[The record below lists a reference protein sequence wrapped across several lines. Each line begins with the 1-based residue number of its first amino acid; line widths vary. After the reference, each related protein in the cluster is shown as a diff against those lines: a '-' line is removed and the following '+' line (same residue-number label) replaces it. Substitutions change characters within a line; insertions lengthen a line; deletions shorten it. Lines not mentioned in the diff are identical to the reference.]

1 MTCSQKSLL
10 LSCFPF
16 KVRISTLRLCSAG
29 SRCLLFPGVIAH
41 MRCSDFL
48 IILGLSSGSPRCWPT
63 PLLALCSWPD
73 NAQASRRVPVGDW
86 SPAPHTAGILMGNDR
101 DLPVYRIAPSIR
113 APVTHAARSAVPSPL
128 SAGDDVAAFRRNKAF
143 GSWKKTFSTLI
154 VAARMP
160 VYLRI
165 NIPVARYTARL
176 TYGLPGSALA
186 VRGSH
191 PLDD

>member
-1 MTCSQKSLL
+1 
-10 LSCFPF
+10 
-16 KVRISTLRLCSAG
+16 
-29 SRCLLFPGVIAH
+29 

-48 IILGLSSGSPRCWPT
+48 IILGLSSGSPCRWPT
-63 PLLALCSWPD
+63 PLLALCSWPG

-86 SPAPHTAGILMGNDR
+86 SPAPHTAGILMGNDQ
-101 DLPVYRIAPSIR
+101 DLPVYWIVPSIR
-113 APVTHAARSAVPSPL
+113 APVTHAARSTVPSPRFT
-128 SAGDDVAAFRRNKAF
+128 GDGVAAFRRNKAL

-160 VYLRI
+160 VHLRI
-165 NIPVARYTARL
+165 NISVTRYAARL
-176 TYGLPGSALA
+176 TYSLPGLALA

>member
-1 MTCSQKSLL
+1 
-10 LSCFPF
+10 
-16 KVRISTLRLCSAG
+16 
-29 SRCLLFPGVIAH
+29 

-48 IILGLSSGSPRCWPT
+48 IILGFSSGSPRCWPT
-63 PLLALCSWPD
+63 PLLALYSLPD
-73 NAQASRRVPVGDW
+73 NAQASWRVPVGDW

-101 DLPVYRIAPSIR
+101 DLPVYRIVPSMR
-113 APVTHAARSAVPSPL
+113 APVTHAARSAVPSPQ
-128 SAGDDVAAFRRNKAF
+128 SVGDGAAAFRRNKAL
-143 GSWKKTFSTLI
+143 GTWKKTFSTLI

-165 NIPVARYTARL
+165 NMSITRNAARL
-176 TYGLPGSALA
+176 TSGLPGSALT

>member
-1 MTCSQKSLL
+1 
-10 LSCFPF
+10 
-16 KVRISTLRLCSAG
+16 
-29 SRCLLFPGVIAH
+29 

-48 IILGLSSGSPRCWPT
+48 IILGLSSGSPCCWPT

-73 NAQASRRVPVGDW
+73 NAQASWRVPVGDW
-86 SPAPHTAGILMGNDR
+86 SPAPHTAGILMGNDQ
-101 DLPVYRIAPSIR
+101 DLPVYWIVPSIR
-113 APVTHAARSAVPSPL
+113 APVTHAARSAVPSPKFT
-128 SAGDDVAAFRRNKAF
+128 GDGVAAFRRNKAL

-160 VYLRI
+160 VCLRI
-165 NIPVARYTARL
+165 NISVTRNAARL